1 MHAGFVRYAARIVLD
16 AEQLRAIEHPLE
28 AGLAI
33 VGPAGSGKTAALLQ
47 RSVRALRE
55 NADVLLSG
63 PGRRAVA
70 RLRAGILA
78 LAPERAP
85 ICATLGEVA
94 LEVLQT
100 LRPGVEAELIS
111 DVRAAQVFESV
122 GARLFSLDWTE
133 FVSAEIDPEIT
144 GLRAPEHFSSAA
156 FRLIRRL
163 RAAQISPD
171 RFRDLCLKGA
181 TKFYGKPPNFA
192 SADLLLE
199 TGPKYRDSLRVTP
212 QDLARQHEREL
223 DLVKIL
229 VRLYATYVE
238 TLVARGCLTGADA
251 IYEATAL
258 LKERGPAAFAR
269 YRYALIDDAQDLDAG
284 ELAFLEALFGAGL
297 PGVTLAGDER
307 EASRVYAGARGDTAL
322 KNASTV
328 AALTGSYRCDASIL
342 QLAERIL
349 EPAKKAPAL
358 PHDAAVEAYRG
369 ATTDDEARF
378 VATTAARLVRDGVA
392 PERIA
397 VITRRLAGAIDVIDG
412 LLARGIPVDLAGQA
426 SLFAF
431 PAVQDAL
438 AALWALVDPYRHDWL
453 LRNLE
458 SPWLAL
464 ADATIAQLCGEPSQ
478 PQALLFEIS
487 GDVPEESRGR
497 WDRRRDLRLGR
508 NVTRGDADA
517 ELSAEARER
526 LGAFRAALAR
536 WECLERDLDPP
547 ALARLILAETVAP
560 ALRDDARGRFERGLI
575 ARLLDGIDTF
585 YARDPS
591 ASLEDY
597 LRYAENVA
605 DADADLLALDV
616 RDSDALHVIDI
627 EAAKGREFD
636 HVFIID
642 ARAGAF
648 PRYYVPD
655 AFLFTPSHGMIPKEN
670 VGNDARTART
680 AKFTYLHFALKLRE
694 RYNQQERKAFY
705 CAASRARRRLYVSTS
720 GRATRGA
727 AAPEFLEETRKALPD
742 P

>member
-1 MHAGFVRYAARIVLD
+1 MD
-16 AEQLRAIEHPLE
+16 ADQLRAIEHPLDG

-47 RSVRALRE
+47 RALRATRE
-55 NADVLLSG
+55 AGAGVLLSG

-70 RLRAGILA
+70 RLRAGIAA
-78 LAPERAP
+78 LTPQTAPT
-85 ICATLGEVA
+85 CATLGEVA
-94 LEVLQT
+94 LEVLHA
-100 LRPGVEAELIS
+100 LRPGAEAELIS

-171 RFRDLCLKGA
+171 RFRELCLKGA
-181 TKFYGKPPNFA
+181 TKFYGRPPNFA
-192 SADLLLE
+192 GADLLMD

-223 DLVKIL
+223 DLIKIL

-238 TLVARGCLTGADA
+238 SLVARGCLTGADA
-251 IYEATAL
+251 IYEATSL
-258 LKERGPAAFAR
+258 LKAQGKAAFGR
-269 YRYALIDDAQDLDAG
+269 YVCVLIDDAQDLDTG
-284 ELAFLEALFGAGL
+284 ELALLAALFGDGL
-297 PGVTLAGDER
+297 RGVTLAGDER
-307 EASRVYAGARGDTAL
+307 EATRVYAGARGDAAL
-322 KNASTV
+322 KTSATIV
-328 AALTGSYRCDASIL
+328 ALHGNYRCDPSIL
-342 QLAERIL
+342 ELGERIL
-349 EPAKKAPAL
+349 EPSAKGKPLAR
-358 PHDAAVEAYRG
+358 DAAIEAYRG

-392 PERIA
+392 PARIA
-397 VITRRLAGAIDVIDG
+397 VITRRLAGAIDIVDG
-412 LLARGIPVDLAGQA
+412 LLGRGIPGDLAGQA
-426 SLFAF
+426 SLFDF

-464 ADATIAQLCGEPSQ
+464 SDATIAQLCGEPAQ
-478 PQALLFEIS
+478 PQALLFEIP

-517 ELSAEARER
+517 ELPAEARRR
-526 LGAFRAALAR
+526 LDAFRAALAR
-536 WECLERDLDPP
+536 WEYLERDLDPP
-547 ALARLILAETVAP
+547 ALARLILDETVMP
-560 ALRDDARGRFERGLI
+560 ARSDDARGRFERALI
-575 ARLLDGIDTF
+575 ARLLDGIDAF
-585 YARDPS
+585 CRRDPG
-591 ASLEDY
+591 AGLEDY
-597 LRYAENVA
+597 LRYAESVA
-605 DADADLLALDV
+605 DADADLLALDS
-616 RDSDALHVIDI
+616 RDPDALQVIDI

-636 HVFIID
+636 HVFAID

-655 AFLFTPSHGMIPKEN
+655 AFLFTPSYGMIPKEN
-670 VGNDARTART
+670 VGADARTART
-680 AKFTYLHFALKLRE
+680 AKFTYLHFALKLRD
-694 RYNQQERKAFY
+694 RYNQQERRAFY
-705 CAASRARRRLYVSTS
+705 VAATRARARLYVSAS

-727 AAPEFLEETRKALPD
+727 AAPEFLEEVRKLLPD
-742 P
+742 S

>member
-1 MHAGFVRYAARIVLD
+1 LD
-16 AEQLRAIEHPLE
+16 AEQLRAIEHPLD
-28 AGLAI
+28 AGGLAI

-47 RSVRALRE
+47 RAQRAARE
-55 NADVLLSG
+55 GPGVLLSG

-78 LAPERAP
+78 LSPASPAT
-85 ICATLGEVA
+85 CATLGEVA

-100 LRPGVEAELIS
+100 LRPGAEVELIS

-163 RAAQISPD
+163 RAAQISPE
-171 RFRDLCLKGA
+171 RFRELCLKGA
-181 TKFYGKPPNFA
+181 TKFYGRPPNFA
-192 SADLLLE
+192 GADLLME

-229 VRLYATYVE
+229 VRLYTTYVE
-238 TLVARGCLTGADA
+238 SLVARGCLTGADA
-251 IYEATAL
+251 IYDATSL
-258 LKERGPAAFAR
+258 LETRGKAAFGR

-284 ELAFLEALFGAGL
+284 ELAFLERLFGAGL
-297 PGVTLAGDER
+297 PGVTFAGDER
-307 EASRVYAGARGDTAL
+307 EATRVYAGARGDAAL
-322 KNASTV
+322 KNAATIV
-328 AALTGSYRCDASIL
+328 ALTGSYRCDPSIL
-342 QLAERIL
+342 SLAERML
-349 EPAKKAPAL
+349 EPAAKTAPL
-358 PHDAAVEAYRG
+358 RDAAIETYRG
-369 ATTDDEARF
+369 ATTNDEARY

-392 PERIA
+392 PSRIA
-397 VITRRLAGAIDVIDG
+397 VITRRLAGAIDIVDG
-412 LLARGIPVDLAGQA
+412 LLARGVPVDLAGQA
-426 SLFAF
+426 SLFDL

-438 AALWALVDPYRHDWL
+438 GALWALVDPYRHDWL

-458 SPWLAL
+458 APWLAL
-464 ADATIAQLCGEPSQ
+464 SDATIAQLCGEPAQ
-478 PQALLFEIS
+478 PQALLFEIA

-517 ELSAEARER
+517 ELPAEARER
-526 LGAFRAALAR
+526 LDAFRAALAR
-536 WECLERDLDPP
+536 WERLERALDPP
-547 ALARLILAETVAP
+547 ALARLILAETVLP
-560 ALRDDARGRFERGLI
+560 ARRDDARGRFERGLI
-575 ARLLDGIDTF
+575 ARFLDGIDAF
-585 YARDPS
+585 CRRDPS
-591 ASLEDY
+591 ASLEDF

-616 RDSDALHVIDI
+616 RDADAVHVIDV

-636 HVFIID
+636 HVFVID

-670 VGNDARTART
+670 VGKDARTART
-680 AKFTYLHFALKLRE
+680 AKFTYLHFLLKLRE
-694 RYNQQERKAFY
+694 RYNLQERKAFY
-705 CAASRARRRLYVSTS
+705 CAATRARRQLYVSAS
-720 GRATRGA
+720 GRATRGV
-727 AAPEFLEETRKALPD
+727 AAPEFFEDVKKSLPD